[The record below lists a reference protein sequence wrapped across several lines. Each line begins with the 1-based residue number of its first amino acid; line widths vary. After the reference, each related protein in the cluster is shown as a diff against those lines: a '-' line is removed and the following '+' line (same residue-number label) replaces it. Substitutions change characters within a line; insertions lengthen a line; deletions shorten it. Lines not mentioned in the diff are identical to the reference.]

1 MLYLSLSWNA
11 QKKSIFAAV
20 SGIDSADIVALFTDF
35 LKPVEY
41 HQVLLV
47 FGAHL
52 FALYQTSSNDA
63 WGQGHFSEL
72 VL

>member
-1 MLYLSLSWNA
+1 MLRKSQYLLL
-11 QKKSIFAAV
+11 F

-63 WGQGHFSEL
+63 
-72 VL
+72 

>member
-1 MLYLSLSWNA
+1 MLRKSQYLLL
-11 QKKSIFAAV
+11 F
-20 SGIDSADIVALFTDF
+20 SGIDSADMVALFTDF